1 MEEEHWS
8 DWIEHDGKG
17 CPYPVGTVVHI
28 VYLKTPSVD
37 ENKGCIERVTTVK
50 NRYKSSW
57 EFKSLARKDW
67 SDDPSGSSA
76 KMIPIIRYR
85 VKKPKGLTMLEG
97 ILNKVGQGDCVPKLL
112 EKM

>member
-17 CPYPVGTVVHI
+17 CPYPVGTVIHAILLHPVPKWPDANW
-28 VYLKTPSVD
+28 VYALDK
-37 ENKGCIERVTTVK
+37 KGGGGSWW
-50 NRYKSSW
+50 YKS
-57 EFKSLARKDW
+57 LVRKDW
-67 SDDPSGSSA
+67 SDSPNILGA
-76 KMIPIIRYR
+76 KSVPIIRYR

-112 EKM
+112 EKV